1 MLDLTDPSWSKF
13 MSPLFSHFTG
23 LLNDLIGKLFS
34 KATIN
39 YSISSILQPLKEAV
53 QSIFLASACCVLAA
67 LYHKAQLSYKLY
79 MQKDSEIRSAS
90 ASHQCDMNVY

>member
-39 YSISSILQPLKEAV
+39 YSVSSILQPLKEAV
-53 QSIFLASACCVLAA
+53 QSVVLASACCVLGV
-67 LYHKAQLSYKLY
+67 LYHKAQLSYKLC
-79 MQKDSEIRSAS
+79 MQRDSEIRSAS
-90 ASHQCDMNVY
+90 ASHQRDMNIY